1 MDTGPRRKVCR
12 GKETLQRSGKDKD
25 RQRLQ
30 NLMSF
35 EFRKLRFLWPKDEA
49 SLLLGVPRRQTATNS
64 LLVAVETQDA
74 VVKI

>member
-1 MDTGPRRKVCR
+1 
-12 GKETLQRSGKDKD
+12 
-25 RQRLQ
+25 
-30 NLMSF
+30 MSF